1 MDSLAQA
8 LPMRERFLDFLCP
21 IPKRGQFLFLRFA
34 LCDHVID
41 FSSFRVEIL
50 AKKHPTRKHRCYA
63 G

>member
-8 LPMRERFLDFLCP
+8 LPMRERLLDFLRP
-21 IPKRGQFLFLRFA
+21 IPKRGQLLFLRLT

-41 FSSFRVEIL
+41 FFSFRLEIL
-50 AKKHPTRKHRCYA
+50 VKKHPTRKRRRYP